1 MLARC
6 LEPSIEARHLRQI
19 VVEYRASVGDNGSKL
34 PATSSYDLR
43 PRPAI
48 ASFAAAAVA
57 TVLGCVL
64 LALHGMRVGGSV
76 LMVVGIALL
85 IFGIALAG
93 SALLYATRL
102 RTVIELDT
110 QSITIRRGS
119 RHRRLQFT
127 EIKNVSLDGSRL
139 ILHTKPPT
147 EDAIMINPRSA
158 DDPSFT
164 SLIATLSQR
173 LDASR
178 GYGKAG

>member
-1 MLARC
+1 
-6 LEPSIEARHLRQI
+6 
-19 VVEYRASVGDNGSKL
+19 
-34 PATSSYDLR
+34 
-43 PRPAI
+43 
-48 ASFAAAAVA
+48 
-57 TVLGCVL
+57 
-64 LALHGMRVGGSV
+64 MRVGGSV